1 MTSGSHAAATK
12 MVSIPL
18 CSGVVKQLVICR
30 PMRKAYATTTG
41 VNSPLLLYAGS
52 VKTR

>member
-12 MVSIPL
+12 IVSMPL
-18 CSGVVKQLVICR
+18 CSGVVKQLVICK

-41 VNSPLLLYAGS
+41 VKEPVEL
-52 VKTR
+52 